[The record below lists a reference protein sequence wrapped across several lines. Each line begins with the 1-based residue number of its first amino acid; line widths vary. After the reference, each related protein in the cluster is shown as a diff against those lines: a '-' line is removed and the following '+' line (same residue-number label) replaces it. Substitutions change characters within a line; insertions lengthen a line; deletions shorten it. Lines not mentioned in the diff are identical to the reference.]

1 MTINSRME
9 QSNVDLP
16 PISSTFEPA
25 TTTAVDDYL
34 DYLDLS
40 GEESNETSGDNEQI
54 SNVHTNEVIPYAERF
69 YIWFNFIVMFV
80 IPVLV
85 SLFIQKNK
93 LNC

>member
-1 MTINSRME
+1 ME

-25 TTTAVDDYL
+25 TTISVDDYL

-40 GEESNETSGDNEQI
+40 GEESNETAGDNEQI
-54 SNVHTNEVIPYAERF
+54 LNEVFPYAERF

-85 SLFIQKNK
+85 SLFIQKK
-93 LNC
+93 

>member
-25 TTTAVDDYL
+25 TTTTVDDYIDYL
-34 DYLDLS
+34 DYLDFS
-40 GEESNETSGDNEQI
+40 GEESNENSGDNEQI
-54 SNVHTNEVIPYAERF
+54 LNEVFPYAERLN
-69 YIWFNFIVMFV
+69 IWFNFIEMFV

-85 SLFIQKNK
+85 SLFIQKK
-93 LNC
+93 

>member
-1 MTINSRME
+1 ME

-16 PISSTFEPA
+16 RISSTFEPA

-34 DYLDLS
+34 NKIF
-40 GEESNETSGDNEQI
+40 GNNMEGSNENSDDNDQLYDDNEQI
-54 SNVHTNEVIPYAERF
+54 LNEVFPDAERF

-85 SLFIQKNK
+85 SLFIQKK
-93 LNC
+93 

>member
-1 MTINSRME
+1 MNSRME

-25 TTTAVDDYL
+25 TTTTVDDYL
-34 DYLDLS
+34 GDLF
-40 GEESNETSGDNEQI
+40 GEESNENSGDNDQI
-54 SNVHTNEVIPYAERF
+54 LNEVFPYAERF

-85 SLFIQKNK
+85 SLFIQKK
-93 LNC
+93 